1 VSPIEAV
8 IATGLPCFPCSR
20 NKRPAI
26 PGPGGHKHATS
37 DPAALRALWRRYPG
51 PLVGVRTG
59 DASGLFVLDIDG
71 AKHLEAKVWWV
82 AQREWLPTT
91 RIHQTQSDGLHL
103 VFWHVPGVRAS
114 QDREGRPAKGGDTRG
129 DGGYVIWWPAAGY
142 PVLCDA
148 PAVPPEAARFQVD
161 AQGQSARLRRNSTT
175 QWADHQR
182 RRDRRE
188 RRWPVGFI
196 AVEATIYRDGNII
209 RDPNN
214 EIRYAPVCKRARAV
228 LRNEFSERLDAL
240 IKAEYPTA
248 VDGATNDAERI
259 DFERIEVWQ
268 SLAVILTALPAMP
281 QHELYWALRGVETQC
296 RSRLLLSEDDPAR
309 NRRKADMLPAV
320 ADKIRPRGEIRR

>member
-1 VSPIEAV
+1 MSPIEAV

-59 DASGLFVLDIDG
+59 DASGLSVLDIDG
-71 AKHLEAKVWWV
+71 PKHLEAKVWWV

-114 QDREGRPAKGGDTRG
+114 QDREGRPAKGVDTRG

-148 PAVPPEAARFQVD
+148 PPVPWPNRLLEMIWPPTQKAQRPTPEAAGSD
-161 AQGQSARLRRNSTT
+161 AQVLERLSRRVIHTPEGQRNSMLF
-175 QWADHQR
+175 WAACRVGEAIRSGRID
-182 RRDRRE
+182 E
-188 RRWPVGFI
+188 RCG
-196 AVEATIYRDGNII
+196 T
-209 RDPNN
+209 
-214 EIRYAPVCKRARAV
+214 AV
-228 LRNEFSERLDAL
+228 LTGA
-240 IKAEYPTA
+240 A
-248 VDGATNDAERI
+248 VQAGLPEEEAKRTIVSGLRTGAR
-259 DFERIEVWQ
+259 
-268 SLAVILTALPAMP
+268 
-281 QHELYWALRGVETQC
+281 
-296 RSRLLLSEDDPAR
+296 
-309 NRRKADMLPAV
+309 
-320 ADKIRPRGEIRR
+320 